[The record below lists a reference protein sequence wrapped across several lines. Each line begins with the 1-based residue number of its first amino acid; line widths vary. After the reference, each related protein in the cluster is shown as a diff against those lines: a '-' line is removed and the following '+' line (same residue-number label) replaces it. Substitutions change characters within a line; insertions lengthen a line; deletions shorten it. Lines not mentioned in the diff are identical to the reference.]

1 MIWRTISYDINYLN
15 EKKDEFKRDDIM
27 TTLLLNKNITT
38 KEEVYNYLN
47 LSYKHLNDPFL
58 LENMREIVNLILK
71 FIRYFFKYL
80 IFIFFS
86 FFIILIHFTNCFY
99 YINF

>member
-1 MIWRTISYDINYLN
+1 
-15 EKKDEFKRDDIM
+15 M

-71 FIRYFFKYL
+71 LIDNDKGIL
-80 IFIFFS
+80 IFGDYDIDGVSGYIYVSKILTKLSYNLLNSISSKIS
-86 FFIILIHFTNCFY
+86 FNLSKSGLSK
-99 YINF
+99 